1 MNKLI
6 FVSILLS
13 IALAALSLTR
23 LQEPPK
29 SVKLERTYKEGE
41 SQDYTFSVTSKPPFA
56 EGQEMKISGEAT
68 VRVVKLLSDGKAE
81 LESKVTK
88 LTLNFMGQDN
98 PAPELPEPE
107 TDVYGKNGVPVKVE
121 FKEDDDPFF
130 AIPFILVDYVPASE
144 VEIGATFPL
153 KYQPEGNQLTVEG
166 EGKLVATGRLYEERV
181 AKLEIKAK
189 GTTKDGIEADVQYTS
204 YMRLDNGRLVKA
216 EGTSKAKTPDG
227 EEIEIKFLI
236 AKVRTK

>member
-1 MNKLI
+1 MKKLLFIFLLI
-6 FVSILLS
+6 F
-13 IALAALSLTR
+13 AAYAALSLST
-23 LQEPPK
+23 QEPPK
-29 SVKLERTYKEGE
+29 SVKLERIYEDGE
-41 SQDYTFSVTSKPPFA
+41 SQDYTFSVTSKPPVEIA
-56 EGQEMKISGEAT
+56 QEMKISGEAT

-88 LTLNFMGQDN
+88 LTLTFMGQDT

-107 TDVYGKNGVPVKVE
+107 TEVYGKNGVPVKVE
-121 FKEDDDPFF
+121 FTEEDDPFL
-130 AIPFILVDYVPASE
+130 AIPFILVDYVPAKE
-144 VEIGATFPL
+144 VGVGTTFPV
-153 KYQPEGNQLTVEG
+153 KYHPEGNQLTVEG

-189 GTTKDGIEADVQYTS
+189 GSTKDGVEADVEYTS

-227 EEIEIKFLI
+227 EEMEVKFVI